1 MQWLPLSVRA
11 LLLFIVVLLG
21 LLLIPGV
28 FLAAPQ
34 DDVVF
39 RSGVSLVR
47 VDAAVQ
53 DAAGQLIT
61 DLKKDDFRVTD
72 EGVSQTIVNFS
83 FEEEPLDLIL
93 LFDVANSMK
102 GKVLEILR
110 AVELGFHELHRGD
123 RVCVMD
129 FGGFSEEIAPF
140 SANLESI
147 NEAIV
152 LKMPK
157 MRFGGDWKPEKAA
170 DDAALRFRGEP
181 VTQRRRAVLLIT
193 DKIGARSAG
202 DTAAIHDL
210 WASDAVLSALVLN
223 GGQPATDAIV
233 DKTGGATIVAGPPG
247 PAFQDSV
254 RRLHRRYTLY
264 YALPAATP
272 GTERSIHVECLR
284 PNTKVIARTGYIV
297 K

>member
-1 MQWLPLSVRA
+1 
-11 LLLFIVVLLG
+11 
-21 LLLIPGV
+21 LLIAIAALPG
-28 FLAAPQ
+28 APQ

-47 VDAAVQ
+47 VDAEVQ

-61 DLKKDDFRVTD
+61 DLKKEDFRVTD
-72 EGVSQTIVNFS
+72 EGVPQTIVNFS

-93 LFDVANSMK
+93 LFDVAGSMK
-102 GKVLEILR
+102 GKVLDVLR

-170 DDAALRFRGEP
+170 GDAALKFRGEP

-193 DKIGARSAG
+193 DRIGARSPG

-210 WASDAVLSALVLN
+210 WTSDAVLSALVLS
-223 GGQPATDAIV
+223 GAQQTRILQPGANAIA

-247 PAFQDSV
+247 PSFQDSV
-254 RRLHRRYTLY
+254 RRLRRRYTLY
-264 YALPAATP
+264 YALPTATP
-272 GTERSIHVECLR
+272 GVERSIHVECTR
-284 PNTKVIARTGYIV
+284 PDTQVRARTGYIV

>member
-1 MQWLPLSVRA
+1 MRQLPLIVRA
-11 LLLFIVVLLG
+11 LLLFLVLSG
-21 LLLIPGV
+21 P

-47 VDAAVQ
+47 VDAEVQ

-61 DLKKDDFRVTD
+61 DLKKDEFRVLD
-72 EGVSQTIVNFS
+72 QGVAQTIVNFS

-93 LFDVANSMK
+93 LFDVAGSMK
-102 GKVLEILR
+102 GKVLEVFR

-152 LKMPK
+152 LKMPS
-157 MRFGGDWKPEKAA
+157 MRFGGDWKP
-170 DDAALRFRGEP
+170 
-181 VTQRRRAVLLIT
+181 
-193 DKIGARSAG
+193 
-202 DTAAIHDL
+202 
-210 WASDAVLSALVLN
+210 
-223 GGQPATDAIV
+223 
-233 DKTGGATIVAGPPG
+233 
-247 PAFQDSV
+247 
-254 RRLHRRYTLY
+254 
-264 YALPAATP
+264 
-272 GTERSIHVECLR
+272 
-284 PNTKVIARTGYIV
+284 
-297 K
+297 

>member
-1 MQWLPLSVRA
+1 
-11 LLLFIVVLLG
+11 
-21 LLLIPGV
+21 
-28 FLAAPQ
+28 
-34 DDVVF
+34 VF

-53 DAAGQLIT
+53 DPAGQLIT
-61 DLKKDDFRVTD
+61 DLKKEDFRVTD
-72 EGVSQTIVNFS
+72 EGVRQTIVNFS

-93 LFDVANSMK
+93 LFDVAGSMK

-170 DDAALRFRGEP
+170 QDAALRFRGEP
-181 VTQRRRAVLLIT
+181 VTQRRRAVLIVT
-193 DKIGARSAG
+193 DKIGARSAA

-210 WASDAVLSALVLN
+210 WTSDAVLSALVLN
-223 GGQPATDAIV
+223 GGQQIRILEPGANAIA

-254 RRLHRRYTLY
+254 RRLRRRYTLY
-264 YALPAATP
+264 YALPTATQ
-272 GTERSIHVECLR
+272 GAERSIHVECTR
-284 PNTKVIARTGYIV
+284 PNAQVRARTGYVV